1 MNVNLAYDHTRKDI
15 GVLIRLNQLIKRL
28 EVIKYLI
35 GNWKPVAKKYATMT
49 DQVAYVQRK
58 LDLLNEAKI
67 MHF

>member
-1 MNVNLAYDHTRKDI
+1 M
-15 GVLIRLNQLIKRL
+15 LIRLNQLIKRL